1 MTAIVPL
8 AGYRR
13 ICANVLVAAVVVAVA
28 GCAGA
33 DKKPAK
39 PRQTAAPKSVIVTDQ
54 VEQPGAYKTPDGY
67 PDLNKPLTAANA
79 QMTNTDAKSLEDKLA
94 ILATQRK
101 SGQISEKEYNRRV
114 EEFRKMGQTQ

>member
-1 MTAIVPL
+1 
-8 AGYRR
+8 
-13 ICANVLVAAVVVAVA
+13 
-28 GCAGA
+28 AGA